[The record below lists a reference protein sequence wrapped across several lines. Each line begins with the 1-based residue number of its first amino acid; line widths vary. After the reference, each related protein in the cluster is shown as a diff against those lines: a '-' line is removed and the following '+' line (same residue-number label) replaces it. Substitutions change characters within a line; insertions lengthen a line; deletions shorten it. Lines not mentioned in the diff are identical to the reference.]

1 MHTYTTTL
9 AGGTEYGRDCDKP
22 TRKECIARDISVF
35 VMIASFSI
43 HPLVYLLPH

>member
-1 MHTYTTTL
+1 MMRVHSDILITS
-9 AGGTEYGRDCDKP
+9 DKP